1 MDGTSQFKTGE
12 LSGSTSAKQVL
23 NAAGE
28 GVSAS
33 MVLVQAVA
41 SNAGK
46 VYVGHSNAVTKP
58 DGTTDST
65 TGYELEAGEEQWFFV
80 DNISR
85 LWIICD
91 NAGDDIIWTA
101 FK

>member
-12 LSGSTSAKQVL
+12 ISGSTSAKQLLDEKGKGVPCSFVRIR
-23 NAAGE
+23 AAG
-28 GVSAS
+28 
-33 MVLVQAVA
+33 
-41 SNAGK
+41 SNSGN
-46 VYVGHSNAVTKP
+46 VYVGHSSSVTKP

-65 TGYELEAGEEQWFFV
+65 TGDELDANEEKYYFV

-85 LWIICD
+85 LWMICD
-91 NAGDDIIWTA
+91 GAGDDIIYTA